1 MIKSYLG
8 MNNGICNI
16 ALKAE
21 IIKVNIVDLI
31 IWAPL
36 QTHDPKNIKKWGNYF
51 KKSCKKNTNDIL
63 L

>member
-31 IWAPL
+31 I
-36 QTHDPKNIKKWGNYF
+36 
-51 KKSCKKNTNDIL
+51 
-63 L
+63 